1 MTPTE
6 LSLLAML
13 TAAAQLICST
23 ALLFSFSLLPPYPP
37 HKCKCRAHTRLC
49 PTACSRSNC
58 TGASCCVPRL
68 VSLSP
73 VHKLGPHASRLSRA
87 VAAAADQFTLPAASG
102 KVCVG
107 CYLSLRIVC
116 AAVAADFRAASGLL
130 LQLLCAAL
138 AHTANGPPRMDSLA
152 LIIACVHDI
161 FKKKRLTYFV
171 SDNFAVFLSV

>member
-1 MTPTE
+1 
-6 LSLLAML
+6 ML

-23 ALLFSFSLLPPYPP
+23 ALLFSRAPLLPPYPL

-58 TGASCCVPRL
+58 TGATLLRAS
-68 VSLSP
+68 
-73 VHKLGPHASRLSRA
+73 SRLSHLFTNLAHTHRDCL
-87 VAAAADQFTLPAASG
+87 AAADQFTLPAASG

-107 CYLSLRIVC
+107 CYLPLRIVC
-116 AAVAADFRAASGLL
+116 AAVAADFRAASGPL

-152 LIIACVHDI
+152 LIIACVHGI
-161 FKKKRLTYFV
+161 FKKRLTYFV
-171 SDNFAVFLSV
+171 SHNFALFLSVWTR

>member
-13 TAAAQLICST
+13 TAAAHLFNCPALQPRSPSPSLPLAQVQMSST
-23 ALLFSFSLLPPYPP
+23 HSPLSDCLQQVKLYRRILL
-37 HKCKCRAHTRLC
+37 RA
-49 PTACSRSNC
+49 S
-58 TGASCCVPRL
+58 
-68 VSLSP
+68 
-73 VHKLGPHASRLSRA
+73 SRLSHLFTNLAHTHRDCLAA

-107 CYLSLRIVC
+107 CYLPLLRIVC
-116 AAVAADFRAASGLL
+116 AAFAADFRAASGLL

-161 FKKKRLTYFV
+161 FKKRLTYFI
-171 SDNFAVFLSV
+171 SHNFALFLSV

>member
-13 TAAAQLICST
+13 TAAAQLICP
-23 ALLFSFSLLPPYPP
+23 ALQPPFSLPPSCTSANVEHTLAFVRLPAAGQTVQAQP
-37 HKCKCRAHTRLC
+37 
-49 PTACSRSNC
+49 
-58 TGASCCVPRL
+58 CCVPRL

-107 CYLSLRIVC
+107 CYLPLLRIVC

-161 FKKKRLTYFV
+161 FKKWLTYFI
-171 SDNFAVFLSV
+171 SHNFALFLSV